1 MDKKNTMLLTVIA
14 VATLLVAV
22 VGATFAY
29 FTASV
34 TNSATSTAVQAGS
47 GNAGTVVL
55 NTVESGLK
63 IHLTA
68 TDMANPGSSAKAYYA
83 VTSSAYNASTNR
95 WDTASD
101 TYTHNIL
108 KVTATNDDANTTYTC
123 TGIIHTTITGETGNG
138 AQLGSLVDGDG
149 QVVLVGLNGTT
160 IMNSSF
166 SLKSIFDQKFDIP
179 AYMPSTWTNTN
190 ITSSAIGAETPIV
203 GAYLVINDTTAD
215 QDYLENAIFTVTI
228 TPASF
233 SCTANGAA

>member
-34 TNSATSTAVQAGS
+34 TNSATSTAVQATS

-55 NTVESGLK
+55 NTVESALK

-83 VTSSAYNASTNR
+83 VASSDYVAASNR

-123 TGIIHTTITGETGNG
+123 SGTVKAVLAADTENAATLGSILDADGELVLAGVSGTTVTSGTIKLRALVTASDTGVTVNWSNTNLASSSTG
-138 AQLGSLVDGDG
+138 AQTN
-149 QVVLVGLNGTT
+149 VVN
-160 IMNSSF
+160 
-166 SLKSIFDQKFDIP
+166 
-179 AYMPSTWTNTN
+179 
-190 ITSSAIGAETPIV
+190 
-203 GAYLVINDTTAD
+203 AYLVINDTTAE
-215 QDYLENAIFTVTI
+215 QDYLENAAFTVTI
-228 TPASF
+228 TAPTF
-233 SCTANGAA
+233 SCSANGAA